1 MCSNVTVC
9 VAKEDGEGVSA
20 LRQRLLRV
28 QVPQLAKFI
37 VLQAEY
43 EMMTRGEGGNSV
55 KSVFMRMEYTFVCLK
70 LFCCGFS

>member
-1 MCSNVTVC
+1 MWL
-9 VAKEDGEGVSA
+9 KEVGGGVSA

-43 EMMTRGEGGNSV
+43 EMMMMRGGRNSK
-55 KSVFMRMEYTFVCLK
+55 KSVFMRMEYTFVCLPEIIW
-70 LFCCGFS
+70 LRV